1 MMMTDDSDI
10 EEERTR
16 PRNKEGKET
25 ETKTK
30 TEKARGKNRSTKV
43 AIDHEV
49 QPSSTAGAVDLLL
62 MRAGQSNLQFV
73 KVAGEQTSNRI
84 EIRNQKSDA
93 RHWTKLAR
101 KGHLESRLGHLSPD
115 PCVSSPHAFLA
126 LAMPAGGSGQH
137 VIIRHIWERHSTSHT
152 TEFRGTFTMA
162 GHSAF
167 STRHQIFT
175 KSHLEPF
182 PSQNHHTETRQHKT
196 TQAN

>member
-25 ETKTK
+25 ETK

-152 TEFRGTFTMA
+152 TEFRGTFTEYN
-162 GHSAF
+162 GGAF
-167 STRHQIFT
+167 CFFDSESNLHQI
-175 KSHLEPF
+175 P
-182 PSQNHHTETRQHKT
+182 P
-196 TQAN
+196 